1 MRNFAFGK
9 KALWL
14 TTAAAIG
21 IVGAFPGQALAQDG
35 ATEEAD
41 RGGLSEIVVTAQRR
55 EENQQDV
62 PISINA
68 VTNETLSN
76 LGVND
81 TNSLVQTVPSLNF
94 TRSGPTGIFV
104 IRGVSTPNG
113 AAGEEGSTAVYIDD
127 VYMPDL
133 NQTVNKFNN
142 IERIEVLNGPQG
154 TLFGRNATGGAIRI
168 ITRDPGDTHRNQRPD
183 RLCQLRDHF
192 GPGLSL
198 DSAWRERRLEH
209 RLHRPGPGQGLRF
222 QLYAGQADQ
231 AGRLLVAALQAGGR
245 AQRDDESH
253 AGWGLLQHEQRFR
266 AAAVPGFVHECPSAP
281 RPAAFR
287 PDRSPA
293 RIRRPEFASR
303 TRIRAWGLSGKIEL
317 DIGFADLTSIT
328 SYRKLKN
335 TSAFDVDGR
344 PANLVALEYFAPS
357 STIQQ
362 ELPPVLGDDRAAF
375 VAIWRI
381 LHA

>member
-21 IVGAFPGQALAQDG
+21 IVGALPGQALAQDG

-76 LGVND
+76 LGVDD

-94 TRSGPTGIFV
+94 TRSGPSGIFV

-168 ITRDPGDTHRNQRPD
+168 ITRDPGDRTEVN
-183 RLCQLRDHF
+183 
-192 GPGLSL
+192 
-198 DSAWRERRLEH
+198 
-209 RLHRPGPGQGLRF
+209 GQIG
-222 QLYAGQADQ
+222 YANYETISGQAYL
-231 AGRLLVAALQAGGR
+231 ATPLG
-245 AQRDDESH
+245 EN
-253 AGWGLLQHEQRFR
+253 AGWNIAFTGQDMGK
-266 AAAVPGFVHECPSAP
+266 GFGFNSTLNKRTKQDEYWSLRSKLVLRPS
-281 RPAAFR
+281 
-287 PDRSPA
+287 
-293 RIRRPEFASR
+293 
-303 TRIRAWGLSGKIEL
+303 
-317 DIGFADLTSIT
+317 
-328 SYRKLKN
+328 
-335 TSAFDVDGR
+335 
-344 PANLVALEYFAPS
+344 
-357 STIQQ
+357 
-362 ELPPVLGDDRAAF
+362 
-375 VAIWRI
+375 
-381 LHA
+381 